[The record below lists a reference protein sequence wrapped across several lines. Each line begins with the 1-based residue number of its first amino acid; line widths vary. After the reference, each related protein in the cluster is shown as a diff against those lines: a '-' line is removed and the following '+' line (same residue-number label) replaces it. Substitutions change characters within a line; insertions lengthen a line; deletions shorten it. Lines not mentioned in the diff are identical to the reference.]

1 MIIVEDELCTENQ
14 HVENF
19 NSTKLEVYQEVID
32 EEQNQLNS
40 YMALNNLPKEE
51 SKFKIPHKTKI
62 KRYSRRNNKALSIV
76 LLDKFN
82 SLSDEQ
88 KQKVVN
94 YTMDAVLEK
103 NEERRYW
110 YHGYASQ
117 DIQNSSSEFQR

>member
-1 MIIVEDELCTENQ
+1 MIKFEDELCTENQ

-40 YMALNNLPKEE
+40 YMALNIRPKEE
-51 SKFKIPHKTKI
+51 SKLEIPHKSKA
-62 KRYSRRNNKALSIV
+62 KRKSRKNNKALSIV

-82 SLSDEQ
+82 SLNDEQ

-94 YTMDAVLEK
+94 YTMDAVLET
-103 NEERRYW
+103 NEERRY
-110 YHGYASQ
+110 
-117 DIQNSSSEFQR
+117 